1 MRQRAHNSTITKLGA
16 LRYDMPTMM
25 LLIGMKMSFT
35 KKPMKP
41 MMKNP
46 TEVACAIFENS
57 AGTRREHFSREDWR
71 SGAVRMN
78 GASWLL
84 QGRWR
89 GRERG
94 WLSPGAG
101 GA

>member
-1 MRQRAHNSTITKLGA
+1 MRNTVPTHKQSKKSG
-16 LRYDMPTMM
+16 YDMPTMM
-25 LLIGMKMSFT
+25 LLIGMKISFT